1 MVLRHSAEQMAKA
14 AALNYLFILLALLGF
29 PINEMTLLLGDL
41 TVSKPNSRTHEVL
54 KFFLKCIYK
63 CVAWQCIGCM
73 YVGGF
78 RCVWSGVSGWMDGW
92 IDGARVTF
100 HFNDTPT
107 RPHKFSQ
114 LEADEVGVLLCAR
127 AGYDPA
133 AAIRVRMYA

>member
-1 MVLRHSAEQMAKA
+1 
-14 AALNYLFILLALLGF
+14 
-29 PINEMTLLLGDL
+29 
-41 TVSKPNSRTHEVL
+41 
-54 KFFLKCIYK
+54 
-63 CVAWQCIGCM
+63 M

-133 AAIRVRMYA
+133 AAIRVRMYACMHASGGRYCAAGDGLFV